1 MSKVIDITDKLT
13 FEENPVI
20 RVKDVE
26 IELNADALDIIEVLK
41 ASKTATMA
49 ESFDLFFDKIL
60 ASPEDVEKVKSLKLK
75 FKEMNEL
82 MGKCI
87 KTIIGSDDEGEE
99 ATPAMT

>member
-87 KTIIGSDDEGEE
+87 KTIIDSDDEGEE